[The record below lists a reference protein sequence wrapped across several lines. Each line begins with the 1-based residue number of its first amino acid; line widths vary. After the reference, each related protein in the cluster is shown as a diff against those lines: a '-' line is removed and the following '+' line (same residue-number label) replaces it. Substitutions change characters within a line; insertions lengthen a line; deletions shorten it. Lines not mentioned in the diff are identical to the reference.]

1 MGRNLKSQDSL
12 CDEDDEDA
20 VHVIVGMAAHSGWR
34 EIRRKSCTCEFHI
47 GCLVS
52 LAVASSLGNDLV
64 SRRCIIILV
73 G

>member
-1 MGRNLKSQDSL
+1 
-12 CDEDDEDA
+12 

-34 EIRRKSCTCEFHI
+34 ETRRKSGTCEFHI

-52 LAVASSLGNDLV
+52 LAVASSLGNDQV